1 MIIMSLFLIGIL
13 AMSAM
18 LLFTATFGFFLL
30 LDWLIDILGLKG
42 KKDIDN
48 K

>member
-1 MIIMSLFLIGIL
+1 MIIMTLFIIGL
-13 AMSAM
+13 LSMGAM
-18 LLFTATFGFFLL
+18 LLFTVTFGFFLF
-30 LDWLIDILGLKG
+30 LDWVIDILGIKS

>member
-1 MIIMSLFLIGIL
+1 MIIMTLFIIGIL
-13 AMSAM
+13 AMAAM
-18 LLFTATFGFFLL
+18 LLFTATFGFFLF
-30 LDWLIDILGLKG
+30 LDWLIDILGFKS